1 MPCIPRQKPQFLGV
15 KVLLLSACLSAVG
28 TYGCSDAASDDENLE
43 TSENTNK
50 GDLGGDDAKEGNG
63 QENYVD
69 ADEGNTDKGGADVNS
84 ATGQGSN
91 TTGAGSSG
99 NLLGTGSAGNALAN
113 APANAPAN
121 AAPAEEPPLNASS
134 ANAAL
139 PVAPPNEAPQTA
151 APAGAAPP
159 AAVAGANS
167 PISGGRV
174 RYVKDGGI
182 QAVSAPN
189 GSPVATLEQG
199 DHPVTWEE
207 NGWLK
212 INSGMY
218 VPTDGMSN
226 SGVARPQT
234 GGGWAH

>member
-1 MPCIPRQKPQFLGV
+1 MPSKPRQKPHFLGF
-15 KVLLLSACLSAVG
+15 KAFLLSVCLSAAG
-28 TYGCSDAASDDENLE
+28 TYGCSEAASDDENLE
-43 TSENTNK
+43 TSDNTNK
-50 GDLGGDDAKEGNG
+50 GDLGGDDANEGNG

-69 ADEGNTDKGGADVNS
+69 DDEGKNDHGGADANS
-84 ATGQGSN
+84 ATGQAANPAATDGN
-91 TTGAGSSG
+91 G
-99 NLLGTGSAGNALAN
+99 NLLGADGAG
-113 APANAPAN
+113 NAPAN
-121 AAPAEEPPLNASS
+121 AAPSEAPPLNTPPANAT
-134 ANAAL
+134 ANAAF
-139 PVAPPNEAPQTA
+139 PEAPPANVQQASAPAA
-151 APAGAAPP
+151 APAAAS
-159 AAVAGANS
+159 VGANS

-218 VPTDGMSN
+218 VPSDGMSN
-226 SGVARPQT
+226 SGVARPQS